1 MTDVLLFLSYT
12 AAGWVRITLG
22 LLLMWLLLSTRRP
35 GAASLGLALAGAAA
49 LALLPLFFSLPAF
62 YGVALETVW
71 LVLCASP
78 APRCPPSHGPVRG
91 DLL

>member
-22 LLLMWLLLSTRRP
+22 LLLMWLLLSSRRP

-49 LALLPLFFSLPAF
+49 LALLPLFFSLA
-62 YGVALETVW
+62 GALRQ
-71 LVLCASP
+71 P
-78 APRCPPSHGPVRG
+78 APRCTPSHGPVRG